1 LACLYQKYFS
11 EKISQLFFVFTGTE
25 EQDDKTTKTKKLIK
39 YFIKQENLL
48 MLRLIKLAKKMKEI
62 MLK

>member
-1 LACLYQKYFS
+1 MNVFLACLYQKYFS

-39 YFIKQENLL
+39 YF
-48 MLRLIKLAKKMKEI
+48 LIKRITELTYIKI
-62 MLK
+62 S